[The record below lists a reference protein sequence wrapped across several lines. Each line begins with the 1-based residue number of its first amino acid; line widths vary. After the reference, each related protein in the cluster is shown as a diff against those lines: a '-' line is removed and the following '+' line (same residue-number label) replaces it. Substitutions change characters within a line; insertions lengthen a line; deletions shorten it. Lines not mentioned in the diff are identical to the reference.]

1 MGSEQKRTLAYSSE
15 ENAIVERAN
24 KEVLRH
30 LRALVHDSKVIDKW
44 NIYLPFVQRILNS
57 AVSQNTGVSP
67 AQLLFGN
74 AITLNRS
81 ILVDL
86 PIHVKQDLSQ
96 WANDMVE
103 AQYLL
108 IDRAANYQRTIDV
121 KNREKRQ
128 REEPTEYPDG
138 ALVLVEYHKKGFK
151 KGPPNKVLTN
161 LKGPYQ
167 VIDHELNTYNL
178 RDLGSERS

>member
-1 MGSEQKRTLAYSSE
+1 
-15 ENAIVERAN
+15 
-24 KEVLRH
+24 
-30 LRALVHDSKVIDKW
+30 VHDSKVIDKW
-44 NIYLPFVQRILNS
+44 NIYVPFVQRILNS

-96 WANDMVE
+96 WANDMVK

-108 IDRAANYQRTIDV
+108 IDRAANYRLSDDIFED
-121 KNREKRQ
+121 E
-128 REEPTEYPDG
+128 
-138 ALVLVEYHKKGFK
+138 
-151 KGPPNKVLTN
+151 
-161 LKGPYQ
+161 
-167 VIDHELNTYNL
+167 I
-178 RDLGSERS
+178 SRSAAPW